1 MLQVVPLMMNLKNRI
16 PSWYPI
22 FHQPN
27 HPLVFGVVIDNACL
41 VFLMVFLIVEGIY
54 ILIQASIAR

>member
-1 MLQVVPLMMNLKNRI
+1 
-16 PSWYPI
+16 
-22 FHQPN
+22 
-27 HPLVFGVVIDNACL
+27 VFGVVIDNACL